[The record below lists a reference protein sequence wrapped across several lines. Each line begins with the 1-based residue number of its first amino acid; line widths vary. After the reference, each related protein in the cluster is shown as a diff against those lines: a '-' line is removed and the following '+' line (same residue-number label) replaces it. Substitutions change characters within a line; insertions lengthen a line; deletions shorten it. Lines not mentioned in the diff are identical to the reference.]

1 MHFVKIF
8 GVCLLH
14 TSDVQSTVV
23 LRTGR
28 TITGRESKKRHT
40 TPETEMIIAL
50 NALLAAGVVIAIVGM
65 LAWSIATNT
74 IDARPLG
81 RTIQDPP

>member
-1 MHFVKIF
+1 
-8 GVCLLH
+8 
-14 TSDVQSTVV
+14 
-23 LRTGR
+23 
-28 TITGRESKKRHT
+28 
-40 TPETEMIIAL
+40 MIIAL